1 MKIIIFA
8 LFFLINFNLF
18 SQEIR
23 TIDLIKIINDNKQ
36 YNNFLDLLD
45 FKKKK
50 VEANIAD
57 KEKNILMN
65 EKFIE
70 NNKLIINTNDL
81 NERIELLS
89 QEYLELESYMNK
101 YNYYF
106 DKNMNINKNILL
118 NIVAE
123 ICKNL
128 SILDKIDI
136 ILDKS
141 NYFIA
146 SNHIDLTEVVLIKID
161 NIDIEFNL
169 FTEEEIFEN

>member
-57 KEKNILMN
+57 KEKNILIN

-89 QEYLELESYMNK
+89 QEYFELESYMNK

-136 ILDKS
+136 IFDKS

-146 SNHIDLTEVVLIKID
+146 SNHIDLTDVVLLKID